1 MTFITV
7 KKLPEHFLPRNLA
20 VVYKTIVIK
29 ISLHEIS
36 YLLIK
41 RHKTQML
48 KMQVP
53 QHSTQFRL
61 LQVSLNASKCR
72 NQMSFDWHSKS
83 CLQFE
88 SESNKS
94 TRTENQL

>member
-7 KKLPEHFLPRNLA
+7 KKLPEHFLPRNLT

-72 NQMSFDWHSKS
+72 NQMSFD
-83 CLQFE
+83 
-88 SESNKS
+88 
-94 TRTENQL
+94 